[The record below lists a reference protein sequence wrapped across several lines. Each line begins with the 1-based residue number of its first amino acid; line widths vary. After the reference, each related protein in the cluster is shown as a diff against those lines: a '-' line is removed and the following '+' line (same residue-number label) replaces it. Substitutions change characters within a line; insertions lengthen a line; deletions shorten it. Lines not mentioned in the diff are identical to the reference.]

1 MNKESCIPKDK
12 YLFLLGKKNG
22 LNNLKRKKRKLE
34 LDFKWGTRFQSK
46 ENGFFSEKK
55 KLVDVINVVDFLQN
69 LILEF
74 LFC

>member
-1 MNKESCIPKDK
+1 MYTKGQIFISLE
-12 YLFLLGKKNG
+12 KKSG
-22 LNNLKRKKRKLE
+22 LNNSRRKKRKLE
-34 LDFKWGTRFQSK
+34 LDFKWGTRVQSK

-69 LILEF
+69 LIPEF